1 MLTVLNTFKVNGK
14 MIEITVLV
22 EKQTKQ
28 NGFLL
33 GIASFAI
40 NPVSARAILPF
51 VDHILLA
58 GYETAPGGN
67 ACGVSMKTAAYCWKV
82 TTDKEGEKVLEQN
95 WPPNAVEQ
103 SNCSFSEHSSP
114 GNR

>member
-1 MLTVLNTFKVNGK
+1 MLTVLNTFRVNGK

-22 EKQTKQ
+22 EKQTKL

-40 NPVSARAILPF
+40 NPVNTRAILPF
-51 VDHILLA
+51 VDYVLLA

-67 ACGVSMKTAAYCWKV
+67 A
-82 TTDKEGEKVLEQN
+82 
-95 WPPNAVEQ
+95 
-103 SNCSFSEHSSP
+103 
-114 GNR
+114 

>member
-1 MLTVLNTFKVNGK
+1 

-22 EKQTKQ
+22 EKQTKL

-40 NPVSARAILPF
+40 NPANTRAILPF
-51 VDHILLA
+51 VDYVLLA

-67 ACGVSMKTAAYCWKV
+67 A
-82 TTDKEGEKVLEQN
+82 
-95 WPPNAVEQ
+95 
-103 SNCSFSEHSSP
+103 
-114 GNR
+114 